1 MGHRQDLN
9 SLSASER
16 QALVNLI
23 LQYLNDAVVA
33 AHTTIT
39 HSGEHIFTGHR
50 QYIEELETFL
60 AAQGGGRFV
69 PLPAWSPANP
79 IPPEFNVVK
88 PKDDG
93 TPQPFGPL
101 NNLNP
106 NLPMPSQYA
115 PPAVCNFASATDLGN
130 DVNGWH
136 GSVHGAI
143 GGTMGDFNTASAAPI
158 FWCWHAFV
166 DEIYWDYQNQ
176 CTARPDSEIIL
187 FEHANFHGQHKHV
200 FNPEP
205 NLNAGDDSFFNDRV
219 SSIVVLGGNWEVFRH
234 SQYVQPY
241 PVVLGPG
248 RYPWVGAIG
257 ITNDDMSSLRPTSRA
272 ATVQGEALH
281 AHAVLF
287 EHINFRGA
295 HKHVFAE
302 ERNLAASDD
311 SFFNDRTSSIAI
323 LSGTWEFFRHINLV
337 DRYPRSLGE
346 GLHPWVE
353 TAGIRNDDLS
363 SLRHAHGQ
371 PQQPG
376 TPINSHLVL
385 FEHANFHGAHKHL
398 LRAEHNFNAADDSF
412 FNDRVS
418 SLAVR
423 QGRWRCFR
431 HADFIAPYPPLL
443 AQGLYPWVVAI
454 GIDND
459 DMSSA
464 RPE

>member
-1 MGHRQDLN
+1 MGHRQNLN
-9 SLSASER
+9 ALPAGER
-16 QALVNLI
+16 QALVDLI
-23 LQYLNDAVVA
+23 LQYLNDSVVA

-50 QYIEELETFL
+50 QYIEELEAFL
-60 AAQGGGRFV
+60 ATQGGGRFV
-69 PLPAWSPANP
+69 PLPAWNPANP
-79 IPPEFNVVK
+79 IPSEFNVVK
-88 PKDDG
+88 PSNNG
-93 TPQPFGPL
+93 AARPAL
-101 NNLNP
+101 VNLNP

-115 PPAVCNFASATDLGN
+115 PPTVCNFASATDLGN

-136 GSVHGAI
+136 GSVHVTI
-143 GGTMGDFNTASAAPI
+143 GGTMSQLAIASAAPI

-166 DEIYWDYQNQ
+166 DEIYRDYQSQ
-176 CTARPDSEIIL
+176 CTVSFDAEIIL
-187 FEHANFHGQHKHV
+187 FEHANFHGRHKHV
-200 FNPEP
+200 FSAES

-219 SSIVVLGGNWEVFRH
+219 SSMVVLKGNWEVFRH

-248 RYPWVGAIG
+248 RYSWVGAIG
-257 ITNDDMSSLRPTSRA
+257 ITNDDMSSLRPTSRT

-281 AHAVLF
+281 AHAILF
-287 EHINFRGA
+287 QHINFHGA

-323 LSGTWEFFRHINLV
+323 LLGTWEFFRHINLA

-346 GLHPWVE
+346 GLHSWVE
-353 TAGIRNDDLS
+353 AAGIRNDDLS
-363 SLRHAHGQ
+363 SLRHIHGQ

-376 TPINSHLVL
+376 VPISAHLVL

-398 LRAEHNFNAADDSF
+398 LRAENNFNAADDSF

-431 HADFIAPYPPLL
+431 HANYIAPYSPLL
-443 AQGLYPWVVAI
+443 VQGLYPWVVAS
-454 GIDND
+454 GISND